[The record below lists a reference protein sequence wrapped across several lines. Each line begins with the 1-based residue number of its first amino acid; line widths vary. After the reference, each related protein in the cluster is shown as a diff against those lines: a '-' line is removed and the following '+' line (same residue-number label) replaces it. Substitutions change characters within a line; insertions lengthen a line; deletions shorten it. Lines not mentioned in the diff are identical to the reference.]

1 MGLLII
7 VLSYEPLCFVAEGLL
22 GLTPKCC
29 SELIQMQS
37 GFRPSFAS
45 RHHYLL
51 RDGFTH
57 EVDVAD
63 DADKLRIARE
73 IGKRIDGQS
82 Q

>member
-1 MGLLII
+1 
-7 VLSYEPLCFVAEGLL
+7 
-22 GLTPKCC
+22 
-29 SELIQMQS
+29 MQS